1 MGDSLRFPADHGTGK
16 SGPSKMNEAFDARQA
31 TEMPLIR
38 INTAHRAASR
48 IGGPREKH
56 MIGITLITD
65 QIRNAPAEVQR
76 WIEHLDRA

>member
-1 MGDSLRFPADHGTGK
+1 
-16 SGPSKMNEAFDARQA
+16 MNEAFDARQA

-48 IGGPREKH
+48 IGGPREQQ
-56 MIGITLITD
+56 MIGNTLITD

-76 WIEHLDRA
+76 WSEHEVIAPLGIARIRGGRVSGASR